1 MKKAKQTFEK
11 MTKYSIRKLSVGVGP
26 VAIGAFLLG
35 GSLLGARPVKAD
47 QVTLPAHVHLGYV
60 TEEELTA
67 EEKAQVIHAI
77 PEAYQNEDT
86 FYLVYKKKEATQP
99 VLPQTGSQEVALFGL
114 SLATASF
121 AVLLLS
127 KKHRKKVM
135 GVLLIG
141 AMGQSLLLPVEVA
154 ALQNQVL
161 RTYNQDLAIASN
173 KDLAN
178 GVIQIDGYDYIG
190 YLRYPSVQKTSL
202 QEPKAMQET
211 KPSVEG
217 TIKTSTGIPQ
227 VEAQARVTPEVDP
240 AFPQVEKP
248 SLEVSTEP
256 VPFETVK
263 QADPTLA
270 KGQTKVLTAGQNG
283 ERTLLTEVSVVDGQ
297 EVRRVVE
304 SKVTKEPV
312 SQILAVGTKED
323 AQPTP
328 QPSPSPVV
336 TAKGTQEEGHVGE
349 APVQPE
355 NPTYTGMVEAKGT
368 QEEGHVGEAPVQP
381 ENPTYQVTE
390 GTVSETETVILPY
403 ETEYVADANHYT
415 DEESL
420 LQKGEAGSQ
429 EIRRVYKTVNGEKI
443 GEPLSTTTETVKAPV
458 TEKISRGTKAIEGQK
473 EEVAFEE
480 IPFKTVTEQDATL
493 LKGTERVSQAG
504 KNGKKKITKV
514 YKTIKGVKTTDAPT
528 ISEEVVEQAQDQ
540 IIQQGTKELD
550 KPTLT
555 LTQVDKEE
563 LKRSAKATYHL
574 DKPDG
579 VTIKSIQAV
588 LKKGDQVVKTLTL
601 SETDLAAALA
611 DLDYYKDIRSQ
622 RPWCMTVEMGMKKK
636 FSRKNH

>member
-86 FYLVYKKKEATQP
+86 FYLVYKKKEVTQS

-161 RTYNQDLAIASN
+161 RAYNQDLAIASS

-190 YLRYPSVQKTSL
+190 YLRYPSVQQTSL
-202 QEPKAMQET
+202 QDPKAMQET

-227 VEAQARVTPEVDP
+227 VEAQARVTPEVAP

-256 VPFETVK
+256 VPFETVN

-283 ERTLLTEVSVVDGQ
+283 ERTILTEVSVVDGQ

-336 TAKGTQEEGHVGE
+336 TAKGNTRRGPCRRSSCSTGE
-349 APVQPE
+349 
-355 NPTYTGMVEAKGT
+355 
-368 QEEGHVGEAPVQP
+368 
-381 ENPTYQVTE
+381 
-390 GTVSETETVILPY
+390 S
-403 ETEYVADANHYT
+403 
-415 DEESL
+415 SL
-420 LQKGEAGSQ
+420 YRCG
-429 EIRRVYKTVNGEKI
+429 
-443 GEPLSTTTETVKAPV
+443 
-458 TEKISRGTKAIEGQK
+458 
-473 EEVAFEE
+473 
-480 IPFKTVTEQDATL
+480 
-493 LKGTERVSQAG
+493 
-504 KNGKKKITKV
+504 
-514 YKTIKGVKTTDAPT
+514 
-528 ISEEVVEQAQDQ
+528 
-540 IIQQGTKELD
+540 
-550 KPTLT
+550 
-555 LTQVDKEE
+555 
-563 LKRSAKATYHL
+563 
-574 DKPDG
+574 
-579 VTIKSIQAV
+579 
-588 LKKGDQVVKTLTL
+588 
-601 SETDLAAALA
+601 
-611 DLDYYKDIRSQ
+611 RSQ
-622 RPWCMTVEMGMKKK
+622 RDAGRRP
-636 FSRKNH
+636 SRRSSYSTGKPNLSSNGRDCNRDRNGNPSIWNRVCNGRQSLHR

>member
-77 PEAYQNEDT
+77 PEEYQNEDT
-86 FYLVYKKKEATQP
+86 FYLVYKKKETTQP

-127 KKHRKKVM
+127 KKRRKKII

-141 AMGQSLLLPVEVA
+141 VMGQSLLLPVEVA

-161 RTYNQDLAIASN
+161 RAYNQDLAISSS
-173 KDLAN
+173 KDLSN
-178 GVIQIDGYDYIG
+178 GVIQIDGYDYVG

-211 KPSVEG
+211 KSSVEG

-227 VEAQARVTPEVDP
+227 VEPQARVTPEVAP

-256 VPFETVK
+256 VPFETVT

-283 ERTLLTEVSVVDGQ
+283 ERTILTEVSVVDGQ

-355 NPTYTGMVEAKGT
+355 NPVYTGVVEAKGT

-381 ENPTYQVTE
+381 ENPVYTGVVEAKGTQEEGHLGEAPIQPENPTYQVTE
-390 GTVSETETVILPY
+390 GTVTETETVILPY
-403 ETEYVADANHYT
+403 GTEYATDANRYT

-458 TEKISRGTKAIEGQK
+458 TEKISRGTKAIEG
-473 EEVAFEE
+473 
-480 IPFKTVTEQDATL
+480 
-493 LKGTERVSQAG
+493 
-504 KNGKKKITKV
+504 
-514 YKTIKGVKTTDAPT
+514 
-528 ISEEVVEQAQDQ
+528 
-540 IIQQGTKELD
+540 
-550 KPTLT
+550 
-555 LTQVDKEE
+555 
-563 LKRSAKATYHL
+563 
-574 DKPDG
+574 
-579 VTIKSIQAV
+579 
-588 LKKGDQVVKTLTL
+588 
-601 SETDLAAALA
+601 
-611 DLDYYKDIRSQ
+611 
-622 RPWCMTVEMGMKKK
+622 
-636 FSRKNH
+636 

>member
-35 GSLLGARPVKAD
+35 GSLLGARPVQAD

-86 FYLVYKKKEATQP
+86 FYLVYKKKEATQS
-99 VLPQTGSQEVALFGL
+99 VLPQTGSQEIALFGL

-127 KKHRKKVM
+127 KKHRKKIM

-161 RTYNQDLAIASN
+161 RAYNQDLAIASS

-202 QEPKAMQET
+202 REPKAMQET
-211 KPSVEG
+211 KPSVKG

-227 VEAQARVTPEVDP
+227 VEPQARVTPEVAP

-248 SLEVSTEP
+248 SLEVYTEP
-256 VPFETVK
+256 VPFETVN
-263 QADPTLA
+263 QVDPTLP

-355 NPTYTGMVEAKGT
+355 NPAYTGVVEDKGTQEEGHIGEAPVQPENPAYTGVVEAKGT

-390 GTVSETETVILPY
+390 GTVTETETVILPY
-403 ETEYVADANHYT
+403 ETEYVTDANRYT

-458 TEKISRGTKAIEGQK
+458 TAKIA
-473 EEVAFEE
+473 
-480 IPFKTVTEQDATL
+480 
-493 LKGTERVSQAG
+493 
-504 KNGKKKITKV
+504 
-514 YKTIKGVKTTDAPT
+514 
-528 ISEEVVEQAQDQ
+528 SEN
-540 IIQQGTKELD
+540 
-550 KPTLT
+550 
-555 LTQVDKEE
+555 
-563 LKRSAKATYHL
+563 SS
-574 DKPDG
+574 
-579 VTIKSIQAV
+579 IKS
-588 LKKGDQVVKTLTL
+588 
-601 SETDLAAALA
+601 S
-611 DLDYYKDIRSQ
+611 
-622 RPWCMTVEMGMKKK
+622 
-636 FSRKNH
+636 FSL